1 MTLTEKS
8 FNINS
13 TNIINILFSLFPLSF
28 ILGNFA
34 LNVNTLLLCFV
45 GIFSLKSKIFTT
57 RLNFYIKIIFLFFF
71 IIFFSTS
78 LSFIDLLLY
87 NEYEEIHL
95 ARLLKSI
102 SFFRFFIMLLI
113 IYLLNVYN
121 IINFKYFFISATFF
135 SLLVSV
141 DVIFQYIFG
150 FNTIGLKGNAYFN
163 SGFFGDELIAG
174 SFIQRFSFFAILFAA
189 IFLKNKNNIKF
200 ILVTI
205 LICSLGSGMLLT
217 GNRMP
222 VILFLLGL
230 LLIFFVDV
238 KLKKILLINLL
249 CLSIIFKFLFSS
261 NETYQLRYW
270 SFYNNGVTVLV
281 NLLNIPIREIPQ
293 GYKTDKSNEENK
305 HNLSN
310 KEKRILV
317 DDFDLF
323 WGKTYIGSGHSIL
336 FSTALDTWKQNKV
349 FGNGIR
355 SFRIDCWRFH
365 VFKEGRLCA
374 NHPHN
379 YYLEILTETGI
390 VGLSIILTMG
400 LIFIIYLFRNFKLF
414 KNNNVES
421 FILLAAIISLI
432 LEMFPLRSSGSFFS
446 TTNATYIILILSIIV
461 SHKKFFKY

>member
-1 MTLTEKS
+1 MTLTGKS

-13 TNIINILFSLFPLSF
+13 TNIVNILFSLFPLSF

-34 LNVNTLLLCFV
+34 LNLNTLLLCCV

-57 RLNFYIKIIFLFFF
+57 RLNFYLKIIFLFFF
-71 IIFFSTS
+71 IILFSTS
-78 LSFIDLLLY
+78 LSFIDLFLY
-87 NEYEEIHL
+87 EEYEEIHL
-95 ARLLKSI
+95 TRLLKSI

-121 IINFKYFFISATFF
+121 IINFKYFFISAAFF
-135 SLLVSV
+135 SILVSL

-150 FNTIGLKGNAYFN
+150 FNITGLKGNAYFN
-163 SGFFGDELIAG
+163 SSFFGDELIAG
-174 SFIQRFSFFAILFAA
+174 SFIQRFSFFAILSAA
-189 IFLKNKNNIKF
+189 IFLKNKNTKF
-200 ILVTI
+200 ILVTVI
-205 LICSLGSGMLLT
+205 ICSLGTGMLLT

-222 VILFLLGL
+222 VVLFLTGL
-230 LLIFFVDV
+230 LLIFLIDI
-238 KLKKILLINLL
+238 KLKKILLVSLI
-249 CLSIIFKFLFSS
+249 CLSIAFKFLFSS
-261 NETYQLRYW
+261 NETYQLRYL
-270 SFYNNGVTVLV
+270 SFYNNAVTILV
-281 NLLNIPIREIPQ
+281 NLLNIPIRDIPK
-293 GYKTDKSNEENK
+293 GYQTDKSKEENK
-305 HNLSN
+305 YNLSN
-310 KEKRILV
+310 KEKWILV

-355 SFRIDCWRFH
+355 SFRIDCWKFH

-390 VGLSIILTMG
+390 VGITIILTMG

-414 KNNNVES
+414 KNDSVES
-421 FILLAAIISLI
+421 FILLSAIISLI
-432 LEMFPLRSSGSFFS
+432 LEMFPIRSSGSFFS

-461 SHKKFFKY
+461 SHKNFFKY